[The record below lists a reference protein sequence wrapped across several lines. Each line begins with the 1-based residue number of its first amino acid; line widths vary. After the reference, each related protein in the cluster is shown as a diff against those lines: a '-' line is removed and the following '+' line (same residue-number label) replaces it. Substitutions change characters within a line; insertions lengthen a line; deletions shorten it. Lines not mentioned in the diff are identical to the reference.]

1 LLSGSIWGASKW
13 LETAVGEVE
22 EQESSQQQTHGAC
35 MSRALQSLEGLAAG
49 DAFGECFFNPDNRA
63 PANRASRV
71 LPPAPW
77 RFTDDTMMA
86 ISVCACLERHHGM
99 EPEWLAESFV
109 RHYDPERGYG
119 HAMNS
124 LLVRLCTIGPANWFE
139 EAQELFNGEGS
150 FGNGAAMRVAPVGAY
165 FAHNLSLV
173 AEQAALSAIATHC
186 HPEGF
191 AGAVAVAVAA
201 AIAWRDRDA
210 ARPMDARVFLQ
221 QVRAST
227 PDSAVRQ
234 GIDRALELP
243 AATTSLEA
251 ALTIGNGARGS
262 AQDTVPFA
270 LWSAARSLHNYEDA
284 LWETV
289 NGGGD
294 VDTNCAIVGGIVAM
308 RTGASAIPA
317 EWLRRREPLAPLLHA
332 AMKNN

>member
-1 LLSGSIWGASKW
+1 MA
-13 LETAVGEVE
+13 ETAVAEVE
-22 EQESSQQQTHGAC
+22 EQESSQQHTHGAC
-35 MSRALQSLEGLAAG
+35 MTRALQSLEGLAAG
-49 DAFGECFFNPDNRA
+49 DAFGECFFDPDNRA
-63 PANRASRV
+63 PENRASRL

-77 RFTDDTMMA
+77 CFTDDTMMA
-86 ISVCACLERHHGM
+86 ISVCACLERHRGI
-99 EPEWLAESFV
+99 EPEWLAESFA

-119 HAMNS
+119 HAMNA
-124 LLVRLCTIGPANWFE
+124 LLMRLSVIGAANWFE

-165 FAHNLSLV
+165 FAHNLNLV

-191 AGAVAVAVAA
+191 AGAVAVAIAT

-210 ARPMDARVFLQ
+210 ATPMDATVFLER
-221 QVRAST
+221 VRAST
-227 PDSAVRQ
+227 PESVVRE
-234 GIDRALELP
+234 GIDRALGLP
-243 AATTSLEA
+243 AATTALDA
-251 ALTIGNGARGS
+251 ALTIGNGTRGS

-294 VDTNCAIVGGIVAM
+294 IDTNCAIVGGIVAM
-308 RTGASAIPA
+308 RTGSSAIPA
-317 EWLRRREPLAPLLHA
+317 EWLRRREPLARLLHA